1 MVVHGRVLCKCEE
14 REVYSRKKK
23 NQFIYVSYISTSISI
38 TLAVTPTPPHPS
50 PLPLRRDRQ
59 LRSRAVWSSCD
70 WHPPLPPPH
79 QDASHTTWG
88 ARVELALK
96 VGHGNCLDK
105 KVYQCSVV
113 FKFLPLSPHKANP
126 EELPHAVGAELLC
139 FLTYF
144 PALVHT
150 C

>member
-1 MVVHGRVLCKCEE
+1 MVEYYVNARRGKCILG
-14 REVYSRKKK
+14 KKK
-23 NQFIYVSYISTSISI
+23 I
-38 TLAVTPTPPHPS
+38 TLFMCPTSQLLFQSPSPSPPPHPS
-50 PLPLRRDRQ
+50 HLPLRRDRQ

>member
-23 NQFIYVSYISTSISI
+23 ISLFMCPTSQLLFQS
-38 TLAVTPTPPHPS
+38 PSPSPPPHPS

>member
-1 MVVHGRVLCKCEE
+1 MVVHVRVLCKCKE

-23 NQFIYVSYISTSISI
+23 I
-38 TLAVTPTPPHPS
+38 TLFMCPTSQLLFQSPSPSPPPHPS

>member
-23 NQFIYVSYISTSISI
+23 I
-38 TLAVTPTPPHPS
+38 TLFMCPTSQLLFQSPSPSPPPHPS

>member
-23 NQFIYVSYISTSISI
+23 I
-38 TLAVTPTPPHPS
+38 TLFMCPTSQLLFQSPSPSPPPHPS

-79 QDASHTTWG
+79 QNASHTTWG